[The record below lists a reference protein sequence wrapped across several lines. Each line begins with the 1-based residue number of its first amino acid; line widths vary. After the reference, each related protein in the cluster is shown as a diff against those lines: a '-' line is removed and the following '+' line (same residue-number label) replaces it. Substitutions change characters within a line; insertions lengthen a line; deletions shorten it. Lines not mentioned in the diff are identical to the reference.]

1 MSKDL
6 TVPFDVTGWK
16 EEPWDT
22 TDGATLARA
31 TVAKEFHGAMEG
43 STSVAEIVTAVSA
56 DGPAAYVGIERVNGN
71 VAGRSGSFVLMHSA
85 TTEDESA
92 GVSVVSGLGTGELAS
107 LRGSGTITID
117 EDGGHTLR
125 LTYEVGG

>member
-1 MSKDL
+1 
-6 TVPFDVTGWK
+6 
-16 EEPWDT
+16 
-22 TDGATLARA
+22 
-31 TVAKEFHGAMEG
+31 MEG

-92 GVSVVSGLGTGELAS
+92 SVSVVSGLGTGELAS